1 MLINWFL
8 CSQPALFCVENAYI
22 FTVVNLI
29 LYSYCI
35 CSVDAQSYKLCSS
48 FFSARSG
55 ACGVC
60 SLCKKLIEDQN
71 TKEPSVRI
79 NTCARFVH
87 VLPRFFFTSC
97 SFTTV
102 SAFCSSSFVFAAR
115 TSSIRFL
122 VIDRLILSQNL
133 TEKNVWTDFPP
144 LKGKNRSSRDCLF
157 LTVRIS
163 GVTKRYRLSWL
174 ANSVPPPIWAQ
185 MRGDGGGV
193 AGSGSSQWIT

>member
-8 CSQPALFCVENAYI
+8 CSQPALFCVRNAYI

-60 SLCKKLIEDQN
+60 SLCKKLFEDQN

-79 NTCARFVH
+79 NTCARLVH
-87 VLPRFFFTSC
+87 ELPRFLHLLQLHHRLRLLLFKLRLCC
-97 SFTTV
+97 SHLLDPLP
-102 SAFCSSSFVFAAR
+102 SGW
-115 TSSIRFL
+115 SIDPASKFNVGKFL
-122 VIDRLILSQNL
+122 N
-133 TEKNVWTDFPP
+133 W
-144 LKGKNRSSRDCLF
+144 KGKTGAPETAYYLLF
-157 LTVRIS
+157 ES
-163 GVTKRYRLSWL
+163 GVTQRCL
-174 ANSVPPPIWAQ
+174 
-185 MRGDGGGV
+185 
-193 AGSGSSQWIT
+193 